1 MGAKKP
7 KKTLKYECPV
17 EATLE
22 AIGGKWKA
30 LILFWL
36 RDQVCRFGEL
46 RRRIPA
52 ISERMLT
59 QQLRELEEDGIVR
72 RKVYPVVPP
81 RVEYS
86 LTEYGRSLKRALRA
100 ICEWGHKH
108 MERIGA
114 VALFSS
120 KAAVPSAD
128 DATSRKRKRRA
139 D

>member
-7 KKTLKYECPV
+7 KKTLEYECPV

-22 AIGGKWKA
+22 VIGGKWKA

-86 LTEYGRSLKRALRA
+86 LTPYGRTLRPITDLMCAWGKKHLKRLEA
-100 ICEWGHKH
+100 G
-108 MERIGA
+108 G
-114 VALFSS
+114 
-120 KAAVPSAD
+120 D
-128 DATSRKRKRRA
+128 
-139 D
+139 